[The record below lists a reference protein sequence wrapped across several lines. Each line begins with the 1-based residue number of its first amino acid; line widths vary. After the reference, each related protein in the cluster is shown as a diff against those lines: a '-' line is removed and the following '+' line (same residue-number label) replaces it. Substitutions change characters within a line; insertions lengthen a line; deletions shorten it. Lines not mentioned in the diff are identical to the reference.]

1 MKNSAYDL
9 AKNNFDRKT
18 LSGEFVKF
26 LIDIP
31 IEIMIIRSLALFMLL
46 LLFPL
51 FLIISFL
58 NLIFLGLPIFFTQ
71 ERVGKNNNIFHIIKF
86 RTMYINKNKDVDT
99 KKDNQRLNSYGKFL
113 RSTSLDEIP
122 SLINVLKGEM
132 TFIGPRPL
140 LTEYLELYSP
150 EQLKR
155 HNVLPGITGWAQVN
169 GRNSISWKEKFI
181 KDVWYVNNKSFYLD
195 LKIIFITIKKV
206 ILRLDINKS
215 DQIIAEKFNGRN

>member
-1 MKNSAYDL
+1 
-9 AKNNFDRKT
+9 
-18 LSGEFVKF
+18 
-26 LIDIP
+26 
-31 IEIMIIRSLALFMLL
+31 MIIRLLAFFMLL
-46 LLFPL
+46 FLLSPF

-99 KKDNQRLNSYGKFL
+99 KKDNQRLNNYGKFL
-113 RSTSLDEIP
+113 RSTSLDELP
-122 SLINVLKGEM
+122 SLINILKGEM

-195 LKIIFITIKKV
+195 LKIILITIKKV

-215 DQIIAEKFNGRN
+215 DQITIEKFNGRN

>member
-1 MKNSAYDL
+1 MN
-9 AKNNFDRKT
+9 T
-18 LSGEFVKF
+18 
-26 LIDIP
+26 
-31 IEIMIIRSLALFMLL
+31 
-46 LLFPL
+46 
-51 FLIISFL
+51 
-58 NLIFLGLPIFFTQ
+58 
-71 ERVGKNNNIFHIIKF
+71 
-86 RTMYINKNKDVDT
+86 
-99 KKDNQRLNSYGKFL
+99 YGKIL
-113 RSTSLDEIP
+113 RSTSLDELP
-122 SLINVLKGEM
+122 SLINVIKGEM

-206 ILRLDINKS
+206 ILRLDINKRQS
-215 DQIIAEKFNGRN
+215 NYN

>member
-1 MKNSAYDL
+1 
-9 AKNNFDRKT
+9 
-18 LSGEFVKF
+18 
-26 LIDIP
+26 
-31 IEIMIIRSLALFMLL
+31 MIIRSLALFMLL

-169 GRNSISWKEKFI
+169 GRNSISWKEKFT

>member
-1 MKNSAYDL
+1 
-9 AKNNFDRKT
+9 
-18 LSGEFVKF
+18 
-26 LIDIP
+26 
-31 IEIMIIRSLALFMLL
+31 MIIRSLALFMLL